1 MSAIGTEQTIAA
13 AAGRQ
18 LAGVKPTRSRNS
30 RTVTVDPQQT
40 KASRASANKNV
51 AILNA
56 RLRVGP
62 TCTAPPWTGEV
73 KCRQLPDAER
83 AHFLSAALAGTRA
96 TVAPYPKVAV
106 MKWLLEFL
114 NDEAW

>member
-1 MSAIGTEQTIAA
+1 
-13 AAGRQ
+13 
-18 LAGVKPTRSRNS
+18 
-30 RTVTVDPQQT
+30 
-40 KASRASANKNV
+40 
-51 AILNA
+51 
-56 RLRVGP
+56 
-62 TCTAPPWTGEV
+62 V